1 MYWTL
6 KVLDFKVSLR
16 LLKAHLTSY
25 QLDTIFILFRKYF
38 LNADNTVEI
47 LYYDLVRG
55 ETEKVQNSY

>member
-16 LLKAHLTSY
+16 LLKADLTLY
-25 QLDTIFILFRKYF
+25 QLDVHFILFHKYF
-38 LNADNTVEI
+38 LNADNIVEI
-47 LYYDLVRG
+47 LYYDLVCG